1 MKALLALAAS
11 LALAACGGKHP
22 DKDTTAGHG
31 SGADPTAGS
40 GAGSGSTTTVAT
52 DPAKPLSEDECR
64 QMFGHII
71 DLGLVE
77 RHKQKPDEPAFK
89 PEVIQ
94 ELKDKSA
101 KDGMGQCL
109 PAPREQFDCIMAAKD
124 AESLRACGA

>member
-1 MKALLALAAS
+1 MRTLLALAAS
-11 LALAACGGKHP
+11 FALAACGGKHP
-22 DKDTTAGHG
+22 DGDTTGHG
-31 SGADPTAGS
+31 SGAAPDTGS
-40 GAGSGSTTTVAT
+40 GGGSGSTMTAPT
-52 DPAKPLSEDECR
+52 DPGKPLAEDECR

-101 KDGMGQCL
+101 KDGMAQCL
-109 PAPREQFDCIMAAKD
+109 QAPREQFDCIMAAQD
-124 AESLRACGA
+124 ADSLGACGA

>member
-22 DKDTTAGHG
+22 DKPTTGGGDG
-31 SGADPTAGS
+31 SGADPNTGS
-40 GAGSGSTTTVAT
+40 GAGSTMTAQG
-52 DPAKPLSEDECR
+52 DPTKPLAEDECR

-101 KDGMGQCL
+101 KDGMAQCL
-109 PAPREQFDCIMAAKD
+109 QAPREQYDCIMAAQD
-124 AESLRACGA
+124 ADTLGACGA